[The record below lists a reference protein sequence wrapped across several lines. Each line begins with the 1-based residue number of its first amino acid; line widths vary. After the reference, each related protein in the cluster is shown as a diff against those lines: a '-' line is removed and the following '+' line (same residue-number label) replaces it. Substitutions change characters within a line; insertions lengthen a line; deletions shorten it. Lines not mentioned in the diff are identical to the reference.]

1 MAEGDINYASVVF
14 KTQQNS
20 QHQVEAKREDEI
32 VYDEV
37 KMQSKTTEQTA
48 NTKGLLPD
56 EKNRSCHYPHLVC
69 CLVIICVIL
78 LLGIIGISVYLT
90 TFSDE
95 RGIKE
100 LELLKDNLTQT
111 NSKLSSDNEN
121 LRMDNKNLTQAHT
134 VLVSKVENLTAEN
147 LQLKKQNQNLETD
160 KKNLTEQILNMETK
174 WTELNVTR
182 AQWSIDNYCPKG
194 NNGRQCRPCQEGW
207 YQSQSS
213 CFAIN
218 NPGRPDLKTWE
229 EARENCG
236 GKGSDLAV
244 AVNEADRTFII
255 SKSWNSEGITGYWIG
270 LRVEGGQWKWING
283 SDLINSSWVDAPT
296 NGNCAV
302 SDDKQHQKW
311 KSVNCTEKL
320 RWICG
325 KKAITV

>member
-48 NTKGLLPD
+48 NTKAGLLPD

-78 LLGIIGISVYLT
+78 LLGIIGISVYL
-90 TFSDE
+90 
-95 RGIKE
+95 
-100 LELLKDNLTQT
+100 
-111 NSKLSSDNEN
+111 
-121 LRMDNKNLTQAHT
+121 
-134 VLVSKVENLTAEN
+134 SKVENLTAEN

>member
-78 LLGIIGISVYLT
+78 LLGIIGISVYL
-90 TFSDE
+90 
-95 RGIKE
+95 
-100 LELLKDNLTQT
+100 
-111 NSKLSSDNEN
+111 
-121 LRMDNKNLTQAHT
+121 
-134 VLVSKVENLTAEN
+134 SKVENLTAEN

>member
-1 MAEGDINYASVVF
+1 MNRKPQGLVVQNPSVCFSAETLEEGADYVNAAVRTVDQPEASPAPKV
-14 KTQQNS
+14 
-20 QHQVEAKREDEI
+20 R
-32 VYDEV
+32 
-37 KMQSKTTEQTA
+37 
-48 NTKGLLPD
+48 GLPALAACWL
-56 EKNRSCHYPHLVC
+56 S
-69 CLVIICVIL
+69 L
-78 LLGIIGISVYLT
+78 LLIMALRIYFTSVM
-90 TFSDE
+90 
-95 RGIKE
+95 
-100 LELLKDNLTQT
+100 
-111 NSKLSSDNEN
+111 SDNNMRLTAEN
-121 LRMDNKNLTQAHT
+121 LQLKEQNQ
-134 VLVSKVENLTAEN
+134 NLTAEN
-147 LQLKKQNQNLETD
+147 LQLKEQNQDLETE

-207 YQSQSS
+207 DQSQSS

-229 EARENCG
+229 EAREHCR
-236 GKGSDLAV
+236 GKVSDLAV
-244 AVNEADRTFII
+244 AVNEAERTFII

-302 SDDKQHQKW
+302 SDDKQQQKW
-311 KSVNCTEKL
+311 KSANCSEKL